1 MRHIDLF
8 AGCGGA
14 SLGLEKAGFTPAYAS
29 ELNPDALSTYLANR
43 DAIPHCNDIAD
54 LLSKLESGEI
64 IFNDIDLV
72 IGGPPCQGYS
82 GIGHRRSYAVD
93 KQDQPS
99 NHLYQKMA
107 DVISIIQPRAF
118 VFENVRGLL
127 SGRWTP
133 EGDKGEIWTDVQR
146 AFDLPN
152 YKVQSKLVYAKD
164 FGVPQNRPRVLLIGV
179 RKDCLINDSVS
190 LIPEP
195 NGVRPPD
202 LWEVLGDLGEDGGYS
217 SDPQTAEQLLYR
229 QLPTGS
235 INRSHVPIS
244 LTPMQTVTEQDLPK
258 HKPQTVAK
266 YQSILD
272 NNGVILP
279 EYKTRKFSL
288 RLLPREWENA
298 PNITIASNDADYI
311 HYEQPRTLTVREWAR
326 LQGFPDWYTFCGKRT
341 TGGIKRAGNPQA
353 GIYTREAPKYTQIG
367 NAIPVLLAK
376 AIGHHIRTI
385 LKPI

>member
-1 MRHIDLF
+1 M
-8 AGCGGA
+8 
-14 SLGLEKAGFTPAYAS
+14 
-29 ELNPDALSTYLANR
+29 
-43 DAIPHCNDIAD
+43 
-54 LLSKLESGEI
+54 
-64 IFNDIDLV
+64 
-72 IGGPPCQGYS
+72 
-82 GIGHRRSYAVD
+82 
-93 KQDQPS
+93 
-99 NHLYQKMA
+99 
-107 DVISIIQPRAF
+107 
-118 VFENVRGLL
+118 
-127 SGRWTP
+127 
-133 EGDKGEIWTDVQR
+133 
-146 AFDLPN
+146 
-152 YKVQSKLVYAKD
+152 
-164 FGVPQNRPRVLLIGV
+164 
-179 RKDCLINDSVS
+179 
-190 LIPEP
+190 
-195 NGVRPPD
+195 
-202 LWEVLGDLGEDGGYS
+202 GEDGGYS

-229 QLPTGS
+229 QLPDGS
-235 INRSHVPIS
+235 V
-244 LTPMQTVTEQDLPK
+244 MQTVTEQDLPK
-258 HKPQTVAK
+258 HKPQTVAN

-385 LKPI
+385 LKPIQF

>member
-107 DVISIIQPRAF
+107 DVISIIQPRGF

-133 EGDKGEIWTDVQR
+133 EGDKGEIWADVQK
-146 AFDLPN
+146 AFSLIPN
-152 YKVQSKLVYAKD
+152 YKIESKLVYAKD

-179 RKDCLINDSVS
+179 RKDHLINDSVS

-229 QLPTGS
+229 QLPDGS
-235 INRSHVPIS
+235 V
-244 LTPMQTVTEQDLPK
+244 MQTVTEQDLPK

>member
-107 DVISIIQPRAF
+107 DVISIIQPRGF

-127 SGRWTP
+127 SSRWTP

-195 NGVRPPD
+195 RGVRAPD
-202 LWEVLGDLGEDGGYS
+202 LWEVLCDLGDGGYR

-229 QLPTGS
+229 QLPDGS
-235 INRSHVPIS
+235 I
-244 LTPMQTVTEQDLPK
+244 MQTVTEQDLPK

-326 LQGFPDWYTFCGKRT
+326 LQGFPDWYIFCGKRT

-385 LKPI
+385 LKPIQF

>member
-14 SLGLEKAGFTPAYAS
+14 SLGLEKAGFTPAYAA

-43 DAIPHCNDIAD
+43 YKVHHCNDIAVM
-54 LLSKLESGEI
+54 LGQLQSGAI
-64 IFNDIDLV
+64 TFDDQRIDLI

-82 GIGHRRSYAVD
+82 GIGHRRSYPVD
-93 KQDQPS
+93 KRHQPS
-99 NHLYQKMA
+99 NHLYNTMA

-179 RKDCLINDSVS
+179 RKDCLINDTVS

-195 NGVRPPD
+195 NGVRAPHI
-202 LWEVLGDLGEDGGYS
+202 WETLSDLGNGGYS

-229 QLPTGS
+229 QLPDGS
-235 INRSHVPIS
+235 I
-244 LTPMQTVTEQDLPK
+244 MQTVTEQDLPK

-326 LQGFPDWYTFCGKRT
+326 LQGFPDWYIFCGKRT